1 MVARTFDVPR
11 ILADARAGTLS
22 SADMRKAIGK
32 AEDWGLSEA
41 ATQLKQLLSSRTTHS
56 SAAARTAAG
65 GREPGASS

>member
-1 MVARTFDVPR
+1 MVARTFDIPR

-41 ATQLKQLLSSRTTHS
+41 ATQLKQLLSSRSAHPVRAARP
-56 SAAARTAAG
+56 AAAPREAG
-65 GREPGASS
+65 GSD